1 MTFHLHVCF
10 KMASVLIPWLSTTF
24 PVSVWI
30 EPPCMW
36 PRKLGVTVQLLN
48 KAELFVSFCSGEMF
62 WCLYHLRRQEPCL
75 PLAFYWL
82 REHYVAETSRDSM

>member
-1 MTFHLHVCF
+1 
-10 KMASVLIPWLSTTF
+10 
-24 PVSVWI
+24 
-30 EPPCMW
+30 MW

-82 REHYVAETSRDSM
+82 RDHYVAETSRLIVLVVSPLIALLKEFRPQSKNSNNYGEH